1 MKQVINELAPCGVFC
16 GACPSF
22 NKTCLGCAS
31 ESKEQTR
38 TSKWSCKIRDCCY
51 NIEEKSFC
59 IDCSQF
65 PCKKNRK
72 KLYDTHPGDAKFRY
86 RHEIPEIFG
95 KMKEMGIE
103 DYLKYQ
109 KRRWSCP
116 YCGGIVHFYHYKCS
130 KCGKGVN
137 V

>member
-1 MKQVINELAPCGVFC
+1 
-16 GACPSF
+16 
-22 NKTCLGCAS
+22 
-31 ESKEQTR
+31 
-38 TSKWSCKIRDCCY
+38 
-51 NIEEKSFC
+51 
-59 IDCSQF
+59 
-65 PCKKNRK
+65 
-72 KLYDTHPGDAKFRY
+72 
-86 RHEIPEIFG
+86 
-95 KMKEMGIE
+95 MKEMGIE